1 MRPQVIHCFLKGGCL
16 FFASAF
22 NPRTFFVFSG
32 YLQMHAHVT
41 RSIMECSANTKMIA
55 MKTLIALM
63 EESKM
68 TLIGIAL
75 LVFLVYPILT

>member
-1 MRPQVIHCFLKGGCL
+1 
-16 FFASAF
+16 
-22 NPRTFFVFSG
+22 
-32 YLQMHAHVT
+32 MHAHVT
-41 RSIMECSANTKMIA
+41 RSIMECSASTKMIA